1 MARKKESSLETSEK
15 VFPTRLRELMEERR
29 INQQQLADS
38 IGVRRQTI
46 SNYTNGQS
54 SPDWETLVKIAQ
66 LFHVSS
72 DYLLGLSNAATD
84 DRNERFVCEYTGL
97 SSDAVEK
104 LHQFAFLNI
113 EDHYFDSFI
122 TQVYARFMHHLL
134 NLGQTVDDVK
144 EALEKCIGSRHERQ
158 QIIYAYLNL
167 RMSLFNFSELCRKI
181 PNMLF
186 NSDKLYDA
194 LEEMVTNLP
203 DNEDE
208 KELESFLLKLSGF
221 YSEMENTNS
230 ETIED
235 VKSS

>member
-84 DRNERFVCEYTGL
+84 DRDEKFVCEYTGL
-97 SSDAVEK
+97 SKEAIEK
-104 LHQFAFLNI
+104 FHKYAHLRNHETGILKV
-113 EDHYFDSFI
+113 FDSLIVFFYE
-122 TQVYARFMHHLL
+122 QLL
-134 NLGQTVDDVK
+134 HRLYLIKENVADGEEWLKDMKDPRDTWKDV
-144 EALEKCIGSRHERQ
+144 EYSRTLNGIFEILRQ
-158 QIIYAYLNL
+158 
-167 RMSLFNFSELCRKI
+167 SLFSYYELCRKI
-181 PNMLF
+181 PNKLF
-186 NSDKLYDA
+186 DSDRVYD
-194 LEEMVTNLP
+194 
-203 DNEDE
+203 
-208 KELESFLLKLSGF
+208 ELEKRAWSTDP
-221 YSEMENTNS
+221 ES
-230 ETIED
+230 ETDLED
-235 VKSS
+235 FLKNGLE